1 MGQTVFENLSAI
13 NVNDKVEK
21 KNGLTYLSWAWAWGE
36 VKKAFPSATYQVK
49 GDPTTQKPYF
59 YDENL
64 GYLVMTEVTIEGQ
77 TLEMWLPVMD
87 GANKAMT
94 NKSYT
99 YQTRFGEKTVDA
111 ATMFDI
117 NKTLMRCL
125 TKNLAMFGLG
135 HYIYAGEDIPEVE
148 SAPAAPAQPEPK
160 KELEF
165 LKKGTT
171 DWDNVKT
178 YIEANKALGY
188 EKIEAQVSRRFKLSP
203 AIKKEI
209 KTLIES

>member
-1 MGQTVFENLSAI
+1 
-13 NVNDKVEK
+13 
-21 KNGLTYLSWAWAWGE
+21 
-36 VKKAFPSATYQVK
+36 
-49 GDPTTQKPYF
+49 
-59 YDENL
+59 
-64 GYLVMTEVTIEGQ
+64 
-77 TLEMWLPVMD
+77 
-87 GANKAMT
+87 
-94 NKSYT
+94 
-99 YQTRFGEKTVDA
+99 
-111 ATMFDI
+111 
-117 NKTLMRCL
+117 
-125 TKNLAMFGLG
+125 MFGLG